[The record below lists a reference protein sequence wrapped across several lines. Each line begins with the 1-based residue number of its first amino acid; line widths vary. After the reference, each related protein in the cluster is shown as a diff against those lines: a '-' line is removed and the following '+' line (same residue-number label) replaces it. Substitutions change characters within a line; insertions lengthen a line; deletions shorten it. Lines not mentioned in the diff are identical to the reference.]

1 MIFINKPQIL
11 NINNKTRMISKITIN
26 NMEKD
31 LFFEVENELKE
42 YFTFEV
48 IDSFVVLLLPYA
60 MTLGLDI
67 CSDAPMSSRLL
78 YNINELLIPNLVRAT
93 KRYRKINI
101 KAPILKK
108 NITSENFVGTGYSG
122 GVDSLYTILSHLNL
136 KSDTNLTHLA
146 VFNAG
151 AYEGE
156 NFKELYEEALKY
168 TKKVSSTWNL
178 NVVGVYTNIDEIVN
192 EHYLSVVSYR
202 LISCALA
209 LGKLWKTYLL
219 SSSYEFESFSIDENN
234 SAFYDLMLVELL
246 STEYLNFYSSG
257 GTLKRIEKIRAIA
270 DSDEN
275 IRKQLHVCVKNPLPG
290 SKNCGICYKCIRTIL
305 ALENLG
311 YLDKF
316 SSVFS
321 LTDIKKNHDEIYAKA
336 FFTKENIHINEAS
349 IILESN
355 KNEEVNR
362 KLRGIKMAKKVAERH
377 KEKIIKYSDISV
389 VIPAY
394 NAEKYLKEAIT
405 SIRNQIGFNCKIIV
419 IDDGSTDNTEIIA
432 KKLDVLFLKKE
443 HSGAATSR
451 NIGLKKVTT
460 KYVFLLDAD
469 DILSENVLKDMHE
482 ILEQNNDLYA
492 VFGLAQ
498 DFVSPE
504 LSIEE
509 KNKIKLRDKPYGGIL
524 PGCSL
529 FRKEVFDIVGLFDE
543 NLTSGEVV
551 DWMIRFR
558 NSKLKSV
565 NIDLVTLKRRIHLDN
580 TGRKNRKDEASN
592 YAAILRKRIKS
603 E

>member
-1 MIFINKPQIL
+1 MK
-11 NINNKTRMISKITIN
+11 
-26 NMEKD
+26 
-31 LFFEVENELKE
+31 
-42 YFTFEV
+42 
-48 IDSFVVLLLPYA
+48 
-60 MTLGLDI
+60 
-67 CSDAPMSSRLL
+67 
-78 YNINELLIPNLVRAT
+78 
-93 KRYRKINI
+93 
-101 KAPILKK
+101 
-108 NITSENFVGTGYSG
+108 
-122 GVDSLYTILSHLNL
+122 
-136 KSDTNLTHLA
+136 
-146 VFNAG
+146 
-151 AYEGE
+151 
-156 NFKELYEEALKY
+156 
-168 TKKVSSTWNL
+168 
-178 NVVGVYTNIDEIVN
+178 
-192 EHYLSVVSYR
+192 
-202 LISCALA
+202 
-209 LGKLWKTYLL
+209 
-219 SSSYEFESFSIDENN
+219 
-234 SAFYDLMLVELL
+234 
-246 STEYLNFYSSG
+246 
-257 GTLKRIEKIRAIA
+257 KIRAIA

-405 SIRNQIGFNCKIIV
+405 SIRNQIGFDCKIIV